1 MILVHRIRLAPNG
14 AQEDYFRRACGTAR
28 FAYNWALSEWE
39 KAYAAGDTPNEA
51 SLRKLLN
58 SLKAEQYPWMLE
70 VTKNAVQQAIKNLG
84 AAYKNFFDD
93 VQKAKRG
100 EIKWKNVRKPK
111 FKKKGKSRDSFRADN
126 GPDKL
131 HPNAV
136 DVDGYRIKLPVIGW
150 VRMREEIRFLG
161 RILSVTVSRQADRW
175 FASIAVEADH
185 VVPDRIDTNS
195 AGVDLGV
202 TTLATVAGKD
212 GVEKIEA
219 PKPLKRLLG
228 KLKRLQRSLSRKAKG
243 SCNRAKAKTKLA
255 RLHARISDIRS
266 DALHKLTTHLI
277 RAYRVIGIENLNV
290 SGMLKNHC
298 LAKAISDLGFAE
310 FRRQLEYKATL
321 YGSNVIIVEQWFPS
335 SKVCSDCG
343 FKAESMPL
351 STREWT
357 CANCGEAHDRDAN
370 AAYNLR
376 TAASSAVAAR
386 GAMSA
391 GRVGNDS
398 TKLVA

>member
-1 MILVHRIRLAPNG
+1 MILVHRVRLDPNEL
-14 AQEDYFRRACGTAR
+14 QEEYFRRACGTAR
-28 FAYNWALSEWE
+28 FAYNWALAEWE
-39 KAYAAGDTPNEA
+39 NAYAASETMNEA

-58 SLKAEQYPWMLE
+58 SIKAEQYPWMLD
-70 VTKNAVQQAIKNLG
+70 VTKNAIQQAIKNLG
-84 AAYKNFFDD
+84 IAYKNFFDD
-93 VQKAKRG
+93 LKKYKRG
-100 EIKWKNVRKPK
+100 ELKWKKVRKPK

-136 DVDGYRIKLPVIGW
+136 EVDGYRIKLPVIGW
-150 VRMREEIRFLG
+150 IRMREEIRFSG
-161 RILSVTVSRQADRW
+161 RILSVMISRQADRW
-175 FASIAVEADH
+175 FASVAVEVEH
-185 VVPDRIDTNS
+185 IVPERIDVNT
-195 AGVDLGV
+195 AGVDLGI
-202 TTLATVAGKD
+202 TMLATVAGKD

-228 KLKRLQRSLSRKAKG
+228 KLKRLNRSLHRKIKG

-290 SGMLKNHC
+290 AGMFKNHC
-298 LAKAISDLGFAE
+298 LARAIADLGFHE
-310 FRRQLEYKATL
+310 FRRQLEYKAKL
-321 YGSNVIIVEQWFPS
+321 YGSNVVIVDQWFPS
-335 SKVCSDCG
+335 SKLCSDCG

-376 TAASSAVAAR
+376 TAASSAVAAC
-386 GAMSA
+386 GAMSS
-391 GRVGNDS
+391 GRVGNDT